1 MLLSFIRNTGIS
13 KAVLMQIQTCTDDV
27 ECVLSY
33 QKNLEDQR
41 IQIPFSQ
48 EEGDVQSLVG
58 S

>member
-1 MLLSFIRNTGIS
+1 
-13 KAVLMQIQTCTDDV
+13 MQIQTCTDDV

-58 S
+58 R